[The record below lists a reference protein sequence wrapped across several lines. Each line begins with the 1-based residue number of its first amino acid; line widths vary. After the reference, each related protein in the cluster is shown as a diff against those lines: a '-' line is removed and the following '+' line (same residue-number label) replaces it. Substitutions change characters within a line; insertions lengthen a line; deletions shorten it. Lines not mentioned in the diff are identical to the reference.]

1 MSVGPAARVGCIF
14 PKSPLGKTRPRIN
27 PQNGTYFPAEAARG
41 NHVPESSLKP
51 GRVFPFKLVWE
62 SASQNSA
69 PKWDVVSRK
78 DRLGKLHPISR
89 PQSGMP
95 FPDRP
100 SSGNC
105 VPEFGFR
112 VGRAF
117 PMARKRKLHPRIST
131 QSGMHFPVGAT
142 SGNLVPES
150 GEHQASITENPF
162 VKPDARG

>member
-27 PQNGTYFPAEAARG
+27 PQNGTYFLAEAARG
-41 NHVPESSLKP
+41 NYVPESSLKP
-51 GRVFPFKLVWE
+51 GRAFPFKLVWE

-69 PKWDVVSRK
+69 PKWDVVFRK

-95 FPDRP
+95 FPDRR

-105 VPEFGFR
+105 IPDL
-112 VGRAF
+112 AS
-117 PMARKRKLHPRIST
+117 KL
-131 QSGMHFPVGAT
+131 G
-142 SGNLVPES
+142 
-150 GEHQASITENPF
+150 
-162 VKPDARG
+162 